1 LAGNFRVCFNC
12 DLLEI
17 CGVENE
23 KTPDYDNVKLNRKFA
38 NEVKMAEQRSH
49 RLPISVIPHRYQ
61 IRLTPDLT
69 LWTFAGDVDITV
81 QVLEPVGVV
90 VLNAAELTIES
101 VSLRRPDGALVH
113 GSAQMD
119 DENEQA
125 RLTFP
130 DVVKPGQYSLLIQ
143 FTGVLND
150 KLHGFYR
157 SVYKGVDGQ
166 EKPLASTQFES
177 TDARRAFPCWDEP
190 AFKAVYQVTLV
201 VDEKLTAISNAR
213 VVRESAISGTGKKAV
228 VFADSMKMSTYLV
241 AFVVGEFEAT
251 APVTADGVPLRVL
264 AIPGKKRL
272 ADFAVAIGKASL
284 EHFSQYY
291 GIAYPGDKLD
301 LIAIPDFAS
310 GAMENLGAI
319 TFRET
324 ALLVDP
330 EKATRAELE
339 RVADVVS
346 HENAHMWFG
355 DLVTMK
361 WWNGLWLNEAFATF
375 MEMLAV
381 DAWKPEWRR
390 WDSFAV
396 SRAAAMQVDGLK
408 STRPIEFAVEKPEEA
423 AGMFDVLTYEKGAS
437 VLRMLEQYLGA
448 EKFRDGIRFYLKRH
462 AYGNAETTDL
472 WDALEESTQAPVR
485 ALMDSWIFQPGYP
498 VISVEKA
505 GRSIH
510 ISQQIFRYLQDGSD
524 SGRRWHVPIFL
535 RAGGESGTVNRT
547 LLLTEGEQRIEL
559 DQPTDWVVV
568 NAGAHGFYRVRYSQG
583 LLAELRRGMMTHLTP
598 VERFGLINDAWAG
611 TLAGLVSL
619 PEYLELIDQMG
630 GETDVNV
637 WTTMI
642 ASFHQLHR
650 ILDDVQYRRFADRL
664 GPLLTSAV
672 ERLGWTVRP
681 QEREL
686 ESQLRGDLIGALGVL
701 ADDKATQD
709 RARVLFSDY
718 EKNSDSV
725 DRNVIPALVAIL
737 SHIGGTAEFDKFY
750 AGFENA
756 RTPQEE
762 TRYLFALAN
771 FADPE
776 LIDRALKLTIS
787 GAVRTQNAPY
797 LMRGVLLNK
806 LARQRAWS
814 FLKTHWNEMNR
825 QYPDNAIPRMCEGV
839 IGLVGPELEQ
849 DVNNFFAAHPVK
861 QGAKQIEQ
869 HLERLRVSV
878 ACQERW
884 RHFLRE

>member
-1 LAGNFRVCFNC
+1 
-12 DLLEI
+12 
-17 CGVENE
+17 
-23 KTPDYDNVKLNRKFA
+23 
-38 NEVKMAEQRSH
+38 MAEQTSH
-49 RLPISVIPHRYQ
+49 RLPTSIIPERYE
-61 IRLTPDLT
+61 IRLNPDLT
-69 LWTFAGDVDITV
+69 QWTFAGEVKIAV
-81 QVLEPVGVV
+81 QVFQATRAV
-90 VLNAAELTIES
+90 VLNAADLSFQT
-101 VSLRRPDGALVH
+101 VSMRRPDAAVLH
-113 GSAQMD
+113 GSAQLD
-119 DENEQA
+119 HENEQA
-125 RLTFP
+125 VLSFSETLA
-130 DVVKPGQYSLLIQ
+130 PGQYVLEIQ
-143 FTGVLND
+143 FSGVLND

-157 SVYKGVDGQ
+157 SVYKGSDGQ
-166 EKPLASTQFES
+166 DKPLASTQFES

-201 VDEKLTAISNAR
+201 VDEHLTAISNAR
-213 VVRESAISGTGKKAV
+213 VVRETPIAGTGKKAV

-241 AFVVGEFEAT
+241 AFIVGEFEAT

-264 AIPGKKRL
+264 AVPGKKNL

-284 EHFSQYY
+284 EHFSRYY

-355 DLVTMK
+355 DLVTMR

-408 STRPIEFAVEKPEEA
+408 STRPIEFPVERPEEA

-448 EKFRDGIRFYLKRH
+448 VKFRDGIRLYLRKH

-472 WDALEESTQAPVR
+472 WDALEESTKQPVR
-485 ALMDSWIFQPGYP
+485 ALMDTWIFQPGYP
-498 VISVEKA
+498 LISIA
-505 GRSIH
+505 RSGRTLRV
-510 ISQQIFRYLQDGSD
+510 SQQIFRYLHDGSD
-524 SGRRWHVPIFL
+524 SERRWHVPVFI
-535 RAGGESGTVNRT
+535 RAGTEAGVVNQT
-547 LLLTEGEQRIEL
+547 LLLTEEEQYLEL
-559 DQPTDWVVV
+559 DSPADWAVV
-568 NAGAHGFYRVRYSQG
+568 NAGAHGFYRVRYSPD
-583 LLAELRRGMMTHLTP
+583 LLAALRQGMMTHLSA
-598 VERFGLINDAWAG
+598 VERFGLVNDAWAA
-611 TLAGLVSL
+611 TLAGIVSL
-619 PEYLELIDQMG
+619 TDYLALIDQMA

-642 ASFHQLHR
+642 ASFHQLQR
-650 ILDDVQYRRFADRL
+650 ILDDAQCARL
-664 GPLLTSAV
+664 AGRLEAV
-672 ERLGWTVRP
+672 LSPALARLGWTVRP
-681 QEREL
+681 GEGEL
-686 ESQLRGDLIGALGVL
+686 DSQLRGDLIGALGIL
-701 ADDKATQD
+701 ANDPATQD
-709 RARVLFSDY
+709 RARILFADY

-725 DRNVIPALVAIL
+725 DRNVVPALVAIV
-737 SHIGGTAEFDKFY
+737 SHTGGAADFEKFF
-750 AGFENA
+750 ARFEKA
-756 RTPQEE
+756 QTPQDE

-771 FADPE
+771 FADPG
-776 LIDRALKLTIS
+776 LIDRTLELTIS
-787 GAVRTQNAPY
+787 GAVRTQNSPY
-797 LMRGVLLNK
+797 LMRGMLLNK
-806 LARQRAWS
+806 HARERSWS
-814 FLKTHWNEMNR
+814 FLKLHWNDMSR

-839 IGLVGPELEQ
+839 VGLVGAELEK
-849 DVNNFFAAHPVK
+849 DVVDFFAAHPVK
-861 QGAKQIEQ
+861 QGSKQIEQ

-884 RHFLRE
+884 RDDLRG